1 MNGSGLSRLL
11 KRSQIKDTNSFKL
24 CVQTAKK
31 TNAPAP
37 DIRYVRL
44 LCGPLL
50 PSKNGMVLPPGKVD
64 GLPVVTVNV
73 RFQRHAL
80 PKVTIMSD
88 FRAIVVYDIF
98 GFFLSDGC

>member
-1 MNGSGLSRLL
+1 
-11 KRSQIKDTNSFKL
+11 
-24 CVQTAKK
+24 
-31 TNAPAP
+31 
-37 DIRYVRL
+37 
-44 LCGPLL
+44 
-50 PSKNGMVLPPGKVD
+50 MVLPPGKVD

-98 GFFLSDGC
+98 GFFLSEGC